1 MVRAATHPCEVVISH
16 RQRDRQ
22 TERQTDRERER
33 QTDRQTEKETDRQ
46 RDRETERQTEK
57 ETQAGR
63 QAGRQ
68 AVCSLRSASETAI
81 STGKLSYRTQGGFS
95 CDGLGDLG
103 GGGASSPM
111 IAHVGPC
118 DIR

>member
-1 MVRAATHPCEVVISH
+1 MVRAATPPCEVVISH

-22 TERQTDRERER
+22 TERQTDRER
-33 QTDRQTEKETDRQ
+33 ETDRQ

-81 STGKLSYRTQGGFS
+81 STGKLPYTGR
-95 CDGLGDLG
+95 
-103 GGGASSPM
+103 
-111 IAHVGPC
+111 V
-118 DIR
+118 

>member
-1 MVRAATHPCEVVISH
+1 MRAATHPCEVVISH

-33 QTDRQTEKETDRQ
+33 QTDRQRKRQTDSETERQ
-46 RDRETERQTEK
+46 RDRQRK
-57 ETQAGR
+57 RRRQAGR

>member
-1 MVRAATHPCEVVISH
+1 MVRAATPPCEVVISH

-33 QTDRQTEKETDRQ
+33 ETDRQTEKETDRQ

-68 AVCSLRSASETAI
+68 CVAYDRPPRRQSPPA
-81 STGKLSYRTQGGFS
+81 SYRTQGGFS

>member
-1 MVRAATHPCEVVISH
+1 MVRAATPPCEVVISH

-33 QTDRQTEKETDRQ
+33 QTDRQRKRQTDSETERQ
-46 RDRETERQTEK
+46 RDRQRK
-57 ETQAGR
+57 RRRQAGR

-68 AVCSLRSASETAI
+68 CVAYDRPPRRQSPPA
-81 STGKLSYRTQGGFS
+81 SYRTQGGFS